1 MIRGGLGYEIGVLVV
16 AVAAVVPDDQRANRL
31 WQKGA
36 VDAAAIHHQ
45 QPILS
50 TALSPIL
57 KS

>member
-1 MIRGGLGYEIGVLVV
+1 
-16 AVAAVVPDDQRANRL
+16 VPDDQRANRL